1 MDPNALAVKQEPLDT
16 PKGSYI
22 NLKVVSQ
29 LNELDPFFR
38 VKRDDPLQQL
48 FIKWSHRAN
57 VDYRTIRFLYDGKRV
72 DGNRTPDQMGL
83 EDGDCIDAMTEQ
95 TGGHSM
101 I

>member
-1 MDPNALAVKQEPLDT
+1 MDPHALVVKQEPISPT
-16 PKGSYI
+16 KGSYI
-22 NLKVVSQ
+22 NLKVASN

-57 VDYRTIRFLYDGKRV
+57 VDYHTIRFLYDGKRV
-72 DGNRTPDQMGL
+72 DRNRTPNQMGM

-95 TGGHSM
+95 IGGHTM